1 MISITGGKN
10 VTQIDG
16 GAFMNCQSLKN
27 ISFPNLQK
35 LDDNEIELFSYYGNK
50 FDYEDADSFSDGCRI
65 GDSYSPWVYVGAF
78 MHCQNLESV
87 YIPKVKNLVTEHS
100 LTVKS

>member
-1 MISITGGKN
+1 MAIICFIILYGVKNVTLPSTLKRIGKASFLSCTNMISITGGKN

-16 GAFMNCQSLKN
+16 GAFMNCEVKED

-50 FDYEDADSFSDGCRI
+50 FDYEDVIHF
-65 GDSYSPWVYVGAF
+65 
-78 MHCQNLESV
+78 Q
-87 YIPKVKNLVTEHS
+87 
-100 LTVKS
+100 TVVV